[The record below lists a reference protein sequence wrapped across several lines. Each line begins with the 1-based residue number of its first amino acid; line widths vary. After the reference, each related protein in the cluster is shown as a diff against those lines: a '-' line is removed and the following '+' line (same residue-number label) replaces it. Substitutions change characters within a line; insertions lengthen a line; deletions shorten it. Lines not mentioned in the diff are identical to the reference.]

1 MEPSQFG
8 YLNEDAL
15 YQIIRFIVFDNDY
28 SELFEN
34 KVFKR
39 VIKKRYLEHQRLLFC
54 DGILEFFSRLFY
66 LHVIAGPPTR
76 QEVDGIFIALDYTDL
91 FQVPNYY
98 DISIYMKMFKEYIE
112 FVFDNNFYKSKS
124 CHKKIFTRRR
134 VSTVEALTL
143 C

>member
-1 MEPSQFG
+1 MEPSKFG
-8 YLNEDAL
+8 CLNEDTL
-15 YQIIRFIVFDNDY
+15 YQIIRFIVVDNDY

-34 KVFKR
+34 KVLKR
-39 VIKKRYLEHQRLLFC
+39 VIKECYLEHQRFLFC
-54 DGILEFFSRLFY
+54 DGILAFFSRLFY
-66 LHVIAGPPTR
+66 LHIIAGPPTR
-76 QEVDGIFIALDYTDL
+76 QEVDEIFIALDYTDL

-98 DISIYMKMFKEYIE
+98 DISVYMKMFKEYVD
-112 FVFDNNFYKSKS
+112 FVFNNEFNRNKN